1 MRLSPVLRKLISVMV
16 PILIAQLSTVGMNF
30 LDTAMSGHAGKVDLA
45 GVSVGAS
52 LFMPILVATTG
63 VLAAATPMIAQH
75 LGKKGNGGHSGN
87 NAHRLLCGTPFVCPF
102 RGELRGGHRSGA
114 GGDAPRAGSGTCR
127 PVLPARHDGGGL
139 FRDARHGHAEPHRYG
154 RGARPS
160 PCAFSCWRFP
170 STRS

>member
-75 LGKKGNGGHSGN
+75 L
-87 NAHRLLCGTPFVCPF
+87 
-102 RGELRGGHRSGA
+102 
-114 GGDAPRAGSGTCR
+114 
-127 PVLPARHDGGGL
+127 
-139 FRDARHGHAEPHRYG
+139 
-154 RGARPS
+154 
-160 PCAFSCWRFP
+160 
-170 STRS
+170 